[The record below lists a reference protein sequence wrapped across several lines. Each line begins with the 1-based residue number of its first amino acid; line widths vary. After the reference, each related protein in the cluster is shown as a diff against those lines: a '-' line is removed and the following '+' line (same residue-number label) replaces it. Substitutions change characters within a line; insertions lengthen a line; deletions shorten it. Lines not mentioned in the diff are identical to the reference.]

1 VSAPLLPLDA
11 LVGYTVTTLDS
22 ITYTLTP
29 TKGTAPMDEQ
39 TASNAPAW
47 YSADEAS
54 AWANGY
60 NAAAEAVARDE
71 TCPRCHFHGGY
82 HAEDCDQLEDEPN
95 PDDQFQSRAEWREV
109 PQ

>member
-1 VSAPLLPLDA
+1 MSAPLLPLDV
-11 LVGYTVTTLDS
+11 LVGYTVTTLDA

-29 TKGTAPMDEQ
+29 TEGPAPMDL
-39 TASNAPAW
+39 
-47 YSADEAS
+47 
-54 AWANGY
+54 
-60 NAAAEAVARDE
+60 DE